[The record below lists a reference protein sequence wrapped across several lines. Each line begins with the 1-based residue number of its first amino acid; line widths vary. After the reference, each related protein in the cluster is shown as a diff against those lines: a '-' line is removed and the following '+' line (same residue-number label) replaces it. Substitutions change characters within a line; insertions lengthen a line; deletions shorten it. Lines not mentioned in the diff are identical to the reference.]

1 MKLKTRLTLIKDH
14 PGFRKYFANTSWL
27 MGERI
32 LRMAVSLFVGILVAR
47 YLGPERYGLL
57 SYANSFVGIFIV
69 LGTMGLDDIIVR
81 ELVKTPEQQE
91 KILGSSFLLKLV
103 GTLLMWMAILAAV
116 PFTKN
121 DFQTNILIII
131 IAFGAVFQAFN
142 VIDFNFQAK
151 VKSKFIVHAQF
162 VQLIISS
169 IVKIILVVNETP
181 LIWFASVY
189 CLDAIVLAMGL
200 IFVYFYNGNNI
211 FHWKWSFETS
221 KYLLRDSWPLMFA
234 GVVVSVYMKIDQ
246 VMIKEMLGAKEVGL
260 YAAAVKLSEA
270 WYFLPLA
277 ITSSLFPAIIN
288 AKLYQKED
296 YFQRLQKLYDLMV
309 WASVAVA
316 LPTTILAD
324 WVILIL
330 YGTDFQEAA
339 DVLRIYIWGGVFV
352 SLGIASS
359 KWLVAENLQRYL
371 FYGTAL
377 GALLNV
383 GCNLWLIPIYGI
395 KGAAFATLVAQGT
408 VGFLSLSFF
417 KKTRHNFLLA
427 AKSLS
432 IYGAYKRTFQKI
444 IIRGR

>member
-260 YAAAVKLSEA
+260 YAAAVKLCEA
-270 WYFLPLA
+270 WYFVPTV
-277 ITSSLFPAIIN
+277 ITASLFPAILST
-288 AKLYQKED
+288 KQKSKPLYQD
-296 YFQRLQKLYDLMV
+296 RLQKLYDLMV
-309 WASVAVA
+309 WGSVAVA
-316 LPTTILAD
+316 LPTTLVAD
-324 WVILIL
+324 WLILII
-330 YGTDFQEAA
+330 YGNEFKDAA
-339 DVLRIYIWGGVFV
+339 DVLRIYIWVGVFV
-352 SLGIASS
+352 ALGVASS
-359 KWLVAENLQRYL
+359 KWLVAENLEKYS
-371 FYGTAL
+371 FYRTVL
-377 GALLNV
+377 GAILNV

-395 KGAAFATLVAQGT
+395 KGAVFATLISYFIVAY
-408 VGFLSLSFF
+408 VSLGFF
-417 KKTRHNFLLA
+417 KKTRGNFWTVTCSLNPYA
-427 AKSLS
+427 AF
-432 IYGAYKRTFQKI
+432 RRVFQ
-444 IIRGR
+444 

>member
-1 MKLKTRLTLIKDH
+1 MNLKTRLTLIKDH

-200 IFVYFYNGNNI
+200 IFVYFYNDENI
-211 FHWKWSFETS
+211 FHWKWSFDTS
-221 KYLLRDSWPLMFA
+221 KYLLRDSWPLIFA

-309 WASVAVA
+309 WIAVAIA
-316 LPTTILAD
+316 LPTAILSP
-324 WVILIL
+324 WIVEFL
-330 YGTDFQEAA
+330 YGNEYLESSS
-339 DVLRIYIWGGVFV
+339 VLNIHIWSGIFVFLGV
-352 SLGIASS
+352 ASS
-359 KWLVAENLQRYL
+359 KYLLAENYIKKT
-371 FYGTAL
+371 FYRTFV
-377 GALLNV
+377 GALLNIMM
-383 GCNLWLIPIYGI
+383 NYYLIGIMGI
-395 KGAAFATLVAQGT
+395 KGAALSTFA
-408 VGFLSLSFF
+408 SHFF
-417 KKTRHNFLLA
+417 AAYFYDILDKDLREMFILKT
-427 AKSLS
+427 KSLFLYS
-432 IYGAYKRTFQKI
+432 LYAK
-444 IIRGR
+444 

>member
-1 MKLKTRLTLIKDH
+1 MNLKTRLTLIKDH

-32 LRMAVSLFVGILVAR
+32 LRMAVSLFVGIFVAR

-69 LGTMGLDDIIVR
+69 LGTLGLDDIIVR

-309 WASVAVA
+309 WIAVAIA
-316 LPTTILAD
+316 LPTAILSP
-324 WVILIL
+324 WIVEFL
-330 YGTDFQEAA
+330 YGNEYLESSS
-339 DVLRIYIWGGVFV
+339 VLNIHIWSGIFVFLGV
-352 SLGIASS
+352 ASS
-359 KWLVAENLQRYL
+359 KYLLAENYIKKT
-371 FYGTAL
+371 FYRTFV
-377 GALLNV
+377 GALLNIIM
-383 GCNLWLIPIYGI
+383 NYYLIGIMGI
-395 KGAAFATLVAQGT
+395 KGAALSTFA
-408 VGFLSLSFF
+408 SHFF
-417 KKTRHNFLLA
+417 AAYFYDILDKDLREMFILKT
-427 AKSLS
+427 KSLFFYS
-432 IYGAYKRTFQKI
+432 LYAK
-444 IIRGR
+444 

>member
-1 MKLKTRLTLIKDH
+1 MNLKTRITLLKDH

-32 LRMAVSLFVGILVAR
+32 LRMGVSLFVGIYVAR

-57 SYANSFVGIFIV
+57 SYANSFVGIF
-69 LGTMGLDDIIVR
+69 LAFATLGLDEIVVR
-81 ELVKTPEQQE
+81 ELVKTPEQRE
-91 KILGSSFLLKLV
+91 IILGSSFFLKLV
-103 GTLLMWMAILAAV
+103 GTLLMWTAILAAV

-121 DFQTNILIII
+121 DLQTNILITI

-151 VKSKFIVHAQF
+151 VKSKYVVHAQF
-162 VQLIISS
+162 VQLIVSS
-169 IVKIILVVNETP
+169 IVKIILVVNESP

-189 CLDAIVLAMGL
+189 CMDAIVLAIGL
-200 IFVYFYNGNNI
+200 VFVYFYNGENI
-211 FHWKWSFETS
+211 FCWTCSFETS
-221 KYLLRDSWPLMFA
+221 KYLLRDSWPLIFA

-309 WASVAVA
+309 WIAVAIA
-316 LPTTILAD
+316 LPTAILSP
-324 WVILIL
+324 WIVEFL
-330 YGTDFQEAA
+330 YGNEYLESSS
-339 DVLRIYIWGGVFV
+339 VLNIHIWSGIFVFLGV
-352 SLGIASS
+352 ASS
-359 KWLVAENLQRYL
+359 KYLLAENYIKKT
-371 FYGTAL
+371 FYRTFV
-377 GALLNV
+377 GALLNIMM
-383 GCNLWLIPIYGI
+383 NYYLIGIMGI
-395 KGAAFATLVAQGT
+395 KGAALSTFA
-408 VGFLSLSFF
+408 SHFF
-417 KKTRHNFLLA
+417 AAYFYDILDKDLRKMFILKT
-427 AKSLS
+427 KSLFFYS
-432 IYGAYKRTFQKI
+432 LYAK
-444 IIRGR
+444 

>member
-1 MKLKTRLTLIKDH
+1 MNLKTRLTLIKDH

-32 LRMAVSLFVGILVAR
+32 LRMAVSLFVGIFVAR

-69 LGTMGLDDIIVR
+69 LGTLGLDDIIVR

-189 CLDAIVLAMGL
+189 CLDAIVLAIGL
-200 IFVYFYNGNNI
+200 VFVYFYNGENI
-211 FHWKWSFETS
+211 FCWKWSFETS
-221 KYLLRDSWPLMFA
+221 KNLLHDSWPLILA

-309 WASVAVA
+309 WIAVAIA
-316 LPTTILAD
+316 LPTAILSP
-324 WVILIL
+324 WIVEFL
-330 YGTDFQEAA
+330 YGNEYLESSS
-339 DVLRIYIWGGVFV
+339 VLNIHIWSGIFVFLGV
-352 SLGIASS
+352 ASS
-359 KWLVAENLQRYL
+359 KYLLAENYIKKT
-371 FYGTAL
+371 FYRTFV
-377 GALLNV
+377 GALLNIIM
-383 GCNLWLIPIYGI
+383 NYYLIGI
-395 KGAAFATLVAQGT
+395 MGIEGAALSTFA
-408 VGFLSLSFF
+408 SHFF
-417 KKTRHNFLLA
+417 AAYFYDILDTDLRKMFILKT
-427 AKSLS
+427 KSLFFYS
-432 IYGAYKRTFQKI
+432 LYAK
-444 IIRGR
+444 

>member
-1 MKLKTRLTLIKDH
+1 MVLV
-14 PGFRKYFANTSWL
+14 PA
-27 MGERI
+27 
-32 LRMAVSLFVGILVAR
+32 AVSLFVGIFVAR

-309 WASVAVA
+309 WLAVAIA
-316 LPTTILAD
+316 LPTAILSPWIVAF
-324 WVILIL
+324 L
-330 YGTDFQEAA
+330 YGNEYLESSS
-339 DVLRIYIWGGVFV
+339 VLNIHIWSGIFVFLGV
-352 SLGIASS
+352 ASS
-359 KWLVAENLQRYL
+359 KYLLAENYIKKT
-371 FYGTAL
+371 FYRTFV
-377 GALLNV
+377 GALLNIIM
-383 GCNLWLIPIYGI
+383 NYYLIGIMGI
-395 KGAAFATLVAQGT
+395 KGAALSTFA
-408 VGFLSLSFF
+408 SHFF
-417 KKTRHNFLLA
+417 AAYFYDILDKDLREMFILKT
-427 AKSLS
+427 KSLFFYS
-432 IYGAYKRTFQKI
+432 LYAK
-444 IIRGR
+444 